1 MFDATTES
9 LAGTKARPHHSR
21 AKGSVI
27 SVSDHGQRTPSSA
40 RVSACAAPFLACSN
54 SIMHDEDGV
63 ARCNSPFIHC
73 KRYVYAGDARVA
85 ASPSATKNL
94 RESMTGTK

>member
-1 MFDATTES
+1 MFDAINEN
-9 LAGTKARPHHSR
+9 LADTQARPHHSR

-27 SVSDHGQRTPSSA
+27 SVSDHVPRTLQTA
-40 RVSACAAPFLACSN
+40 RVTACAAPFLACSN

-73 KRYVYAGDARVA
+73 KRYVYAGESRVA
-85 ASPSATKNL
+85 ASSSATKNL